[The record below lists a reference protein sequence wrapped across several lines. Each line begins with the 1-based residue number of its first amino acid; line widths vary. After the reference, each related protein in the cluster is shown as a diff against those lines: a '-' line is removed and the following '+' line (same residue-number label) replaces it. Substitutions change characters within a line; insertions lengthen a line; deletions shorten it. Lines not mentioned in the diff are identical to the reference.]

1 MTNNTTTTGAKEMT
15 KQEQIQEV
23 NDKFTAYNNTGC
35 EGFLKQATER
45 MAAWTLT
52 ADDLDSDQ
60 R

>member
-15 KQEQIQEV
+15 KQERIETV
-23 NDKFTAYNNTGC
+23 NDAFTLYNKTGY
-35 EGFLKQATER
+35 EVFLTTAIER
-45 MAAWTLT
+45 MAAWNLT